1 MQEFQNNY
9 IKDKHGDQAG
19 ILLTDTDSLMHKIET
34 ENVCEDLHIDKQL
47 FDFSNYPKGSKYFNG
62 ASNLAVGKMKDEISG
77 VPMKKVLGLNSKMH
91 FHKRRQSRI

>member
-34 ENVCEDLHIDKQL
+34 ENVCEDLHIDK
-47 FDFSNYPKGSKYFNG
+47 
-62 ASNLAVGKMKDEISG
+62 
-77 VPMKKVLGLNSKMH
+77 
-91 FHKRRQSRI
+91 